1 MTIQVLNPTHEG
13 DFKSFKAAEGLKS
26 LKGAK
31 VGIISNGKKGTFHF
45 FNALEELLIKNHG
58 VKKVIRVVKK
68 NYSAP
73 AEPEIFTEVKKWDVV
88 VAGVGD

>member
-1 MTIQVLNPTHEG
+1 MSIRVLNPTHEG

-26 LKGAK
+26 LKEAR
-31 VGIISNGKKGTFHF
+31 VGIISNGKKGTFYF

-58 VKKVIRVVKK
+58 VNKVIREVKK

-73 AEPEIFTEVKKWDVV
+73 AGSEILTKVKKWDAVV
-88 VAGVGD
+88 TGVGD

>member
-1 MTIQVLNPTHEG
+1 MSIQVLNPTHEG

-73 AEPEIFTEVKKWDVV
+73 AESEIFTEVIKWDAVD
-88 VAGVGD
+88 AGVGD

>member
-1 MTIQVLNPTHEG
+1 MSIQVLNPTHEG
-13 DFKSFKAAEGLKS
+13 DFKSFKAADGLKN
-26 LKGAK
+26 LKEAR
-31 VGIISNGKKGTFHF
+31 VGIISNGKKGTFLF

-68 NYSAP
+68 NYSAH
-73 AEPEIFTEVKKWDVV
+73 AESEILTEVKKWDAM